1 MPAAKQKP
9 APSPEI
15 GSSVSVLAPSTENP
29 DSVKAM
35 TTLEFAEKFTVTS
48 ASDSAKGQEACQR
61 LNGQIEALKNKRLE
75 LTRPLDALKAKW
87 MDFFNEPTEK
97 YKKAKQIVD
106 AKVVAWQTE
115 QEEIRKA
122 EQRRLDKI
130 AEDERKRLQ
139 AIADETARK
148 AREDADKKRR
158 EAEAAAAAGRQAEAD
173 RLRAQAVRVEE
184 KAADK
189 VEAFETRASS
199 VVAPIAQAETA
210 HVAGSSFRDHW
221 EFQITDAS
229 KINPQFMM
237 PDETKIGRV
246 VQSLK
251 ADAVGVVGAG
261 LNVTSRKIL
270 ASRRT

>member
-1 MPAAKQKP
+1 MAIGKQKP

-15 GSSVSVLAPSTENP
+15 GSSISVLAPSTENP

-35 TTLEFAEKFTVTS
+35 TALEFAEKFTVTS
-48 ASDSAKGQEACQR
+48 ASDSAKGQEASQR
-61 LNGQIEALKNKRLE
+61 LNGQIKLLNDKRLE

-87 MDFFNEPTEK
+87 MDFFNGPIEK
-97 YKKAKQIVD
+97 YQKAKRLMD
-106 AKVVAWQTE
+106 SKVVAWQNE
-115 QEEIRKA
+115 QEELRRA

-139 AIADETARK
+139 AAADETARK
-148 AREDADKKRR
+148 AREEADKKRR

-173 RLRAQAVRVEE
+173 RLRAQAARVEE

-189 VEAFETRASS
+189 AEVLETRASS
-199 VVAPIAQAETA
+199 VVAPIAQADT
-210 HVAGSSFRDHW
+210 VSVPGSSFR
-221 EFQITDAS
+221 EVPQFEIIDAA

-237 PDETKIGRV
+237 PDEVKIGRV
-246 VQSLK
+246 VNSLK
-251 ADAVGVVGAG
+251 LDAVGVVGAG
-261 LNVTSRKIL
+261 IRVTIRKIL

>member
-1 MPAAKQKP
+1 MAATKQKP

-29 DSVKAM
+29 DTVKAM
-35 TTLEFAEKFTVTS
+35 TALEFAEKFTVAS
-48 ASDSAKGQEACQR
+48 ASDSAKGQEASQR
-61 LNGQIEALKNKRLE
+61 LNGQIETLKNKRLE

-87 MDFFNEPTEK
+87 MDFFNVPTEK

-115 QEEIRKA
+115 QDEIRKA

-173 RLRAQAVRVEE
+173 KLRAQAARVEE

-189 VEAFETRASS
+189 AEVFETRASS
-199 VVAPIAQAETA
+199 IVAPIVQADTA
-210 HVAGSSFRDHW
+210 RVAGSSFREVW
-221 EFQITDAS
+221 EFEVVDAT
-229 KINPQFMM
+229 KINAQFMA
-237 PDETKIGRV
+237 PDEVKIGRV

-251 ADAVGVVGAG
+251 LDAVGVVGAG
-261 LNVTSRKIL
+261 ITVKSRKIL